1 MCLQCDAELR
11 CLACAPYQRPSA
23 QDEEE
28 YELRRVVRSYPEAGL
43 LGGALAALLPAM
55 FVWAGMTY
63 VVAGPVKALSTLAG
77 TMAAGAYLAMGVAI
91 GKAPLPD
98 EIPLCRMGDLT
109 AYERWEWAGTLAL
122 LVQIA
127 VVTFGVASH

>member
-1 MCLQCDAELR
+1 
-11 CLACAPYQRPSA
+11 
-23 QDEEE
+23 
-28 YELRRVVRSYPEAGL
+28 